1 MNAPTPPAHH
11 AAARGDE
18 ERFVLMIGGSADHLG
33 GVEAFCER
41 SAIALRAHGGWR
53 SEHIAASTAYL
64 TLSRLPA
71 FFRGLRA
78 LIGYRRRRP
87 DIVWIQYVNLPDL
100 AYLLMARLLGMR
112 TMVTPHLGVFWR
124 SQGNPT
130 LRRLSEF
137 LLRRAHRIALI
148 SRTQEQEIAL
158 PRKVPRSLIANFLP
172 HDVLTGPLADTQALP
187 PAMQIIHSSRLSEEK
202 GTFMVVEVCRDLRA
216 AGVPFQARITG
227 TGSPET
233 MRRLHAMIGEHA
245 LADQVSVLGRVP
257 EDELLGH
264 LRGSDV
270 LIHLSS
276 IDSYPLIVL
285 EAMACSVTPVVLEL
299 AGARDMVDTYGGH
312 VVQRCNAVGDT
323 VEWLRRCDLAALR
336 KTRADIARRVRAD
349 YAWPRCSAALA
360 AALEACLSHP
370 G

>member
-1 MNAPTPPAHH
+1 
-11 AAARGDE
+11 
-18 ERFVLMIGGSADHLG
+18 
-33 GVEAFCER
+33 
-41 SAIALRAHGGWR
+41 
-53 SEHIAASTAYL
+53 
-64 TLSRLPA
+64 
-71 FFRGLRA
+71 
-78 LIGYRRRRP
+78 
-87 DIVWIQYVNLPDL
+87 
-100 AYLLMARLLGMR
+100 
-112 TMVTPHLGVFWR
+112 
-124 SQGNPT
+124 
-130 LRRLSEF
+130 
-137 LLRRAHRIALI
+137 
-148 SRTQEQEIAL
+148 
-158 PRKVPRSLIANFLP
+158 
-172 HDVLTGPLADTQALP
+172 
-187 PAMQIIHSSRLSEEK
+187 
-202 GTFMVVEVCRDLRA
+202 
-216 AGVPFQARITG
+216 
-227 TGSPET
+227 